1 MSAKMTKT
9 EIRETVALLKEHEA
23 AGLAQLVVICQ
34 DGVADK
40 YADGRVKAIA
50 PMTDGSCYIFLEN
63 PQPNAPD
70 RDRFRLPADHP
81 NYNAI
86 FSLALACAVNGL
98 ELRIRTTDAITST
111 ATATVCYAWGRD
123 F

>member
-1 MSAKMTKT
+1 VNARLTKS
-9 EIRETVALLKEHEA
+9 EIKATVALLKEHEA
-23 AGLAQLVVICQ
+23 AVLTQSSIVCQ
-34 DGVADK
+34 DGVDDK
-40 YADGRVKAIA
+40 YADGRVSAIA
-50 PMTDGSCYIFLEN
+50 PMTDGACYIFLED

-98 ELRIRTTDAITST
+98 ELRIRTTEAISST
-111 ATATVCYAWGRD
+111 KTATVCYAWGRD